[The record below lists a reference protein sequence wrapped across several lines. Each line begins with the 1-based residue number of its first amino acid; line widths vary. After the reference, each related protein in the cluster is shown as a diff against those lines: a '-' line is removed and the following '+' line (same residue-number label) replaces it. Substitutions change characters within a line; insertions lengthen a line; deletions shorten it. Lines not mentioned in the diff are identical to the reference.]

1 MCNGIFGINISTKT
15 ENTQSYLANP
25 VIAAEF
31 KSLDTFETVLKDIDE
46 GV

>member
-15 ENTQSYLANP
+15 ENTQSYLSNP

-31 KSLDTFETVLKDIDE
+31 KSLDAFETVLKDIDE